1 MQTKI
6 ATVQLCRH
14 RLRRSATCRNLL
26 RCTQCDRVLEAAER
40 VGRCTACRRT
50 EPAAAGEV
58 RP

>member
-1 MQTKI
+1 MKTPS
-6 ATVQLCRH
+6 TRVCRH

-40 VGRCTACRRT
+40 VGRCQSCRRT